1 MIIFNIFSVDGAYC
15 LTCGSDRK
23 LKLWNPYKGVTLK
36 TYEGHGNEVMDS
48 SASCDSSQIVSCG
61 LDKSVILWDVASG
74 TPIRRLR
81 RHVGPVNTVRYIFYY
96 YYKII
101 ILICFYNNLFKYNM
115 FFFGIDLTKN
125 HL

>member
-1 MIIFNIFSVDGAYC
+1 
-15 LTCGSDRK
+15 
-23 LKLWNPYKGVTLK
+23 
-36 TYEGHGNEVMDS
+36 MDS

-81 RHVGPVNTVRYIFYY
+81 GHVGPVNTVRYIFYY